1 MRKLSVVT
9 FFFILA
15 LTAWTQQAQAPVE
28 ITAEPHHH
36 LVVENN
42 FVRAF
47 AFSVDPGQSTLMHR
61 HGHDYV
67 SVFIGDSQ
75 AMNAKEG
82 AQPAP
87 ASFKDGDVKFAPAVV
102 VHAVTDTG
110 STPVRNATIEL
121 LQPTTNAKA
130 CTESCAVPVTCA
142 EADKATC
149 ATVVKAFASDQWTVT
164 MVTIPV
170 GGKYPEHTHTGGVLT
185 VALTDADVI
194 MRSPSR
200 SKDIHSKVGDIMWH
214 EPETHTII
222 NSGKTVAKVA
232 VLEFKG
238 AAPAGK

>member
-1 MRKLSVVT
+1 MRKLSAVT
-9 FFFILA
+9 PFFILA

-36 LVVENN
+36 LVVENK

-67 SVFIGDSQ
+67 SVFVGDSQ

-87 ASFKDGDVKFAPAVV
+87 ASFKDGDVRFSGPL

-110 STPVRNATIEL
+110 TTPVRNATIEL
-121 LQPTTNAKA
+121 LQPTTNQKA
-130 CTESCAVPVTCA
+130 CTGDACTVSVNCSDA
-142 EADKATC
+142 EKATC
-149 ATVVKAFASDQWTVT
+149 ATVTKAFTSDQWTVT
-164 MVTIPV
+164 LVTIPA

-185 VALTDADVI
+185 VALTDADVR
-194 MRSPSR
+194 MKSASR
-200 SKDIHSKVGDIMWH
+200 ALEIHSKAGDIQWH
-214 EPETHTII
+214 EPETHTIT
-222 NSGKTVAKVA
+222 NNGKAAVRVA
-232 VLEFKG
+232 VLEFAG
-238 AAPAGK
+238 TAGK